1 MEQMKTA
8 ARDEI
13 VETVRS
19 LARTGSQGVAI
30 GCACFAL

>member
-8 ARDEI
+8 ARDDI

-19 LARTGSQGVAI
+19 LARTSSQAVAI
-30 GCACFAL
+30 RCACFAL